1 LSFIYLNKYSLFRQ
15 EKVVELS
22 DGCHLYYDKLV
33 LMGAT
38 RYGFEDKEFKG
49 HPIPLNYVVNNTRLD
64 RIIFYHKVC
73 EMVELME
80 SYYIIVYGYNL
91 CIYECIHFLVTHGCK
106 AQNIIYVQPHVPIVM
121 EDLGIP
127 EKDSRLDPIILEMI
141 ADLGVTIYLSTNYS
155 QFILSQ
161 DNMNIE
167 KVELIMHPS
176 KKKIV
181 LHCDLF
187 VNYNDNTISS
197 SMENGRADQNN
208 KIFPYNS
215 LFLSSSL

>member
-1 LSFIYLNKYSLFRQ
+1 
-15 EKVVELS
+15 
-22 DGCHLYYDKLV
+22 
-33 LMGAT
+33 M
-38 RYGFEDKEFKG
+38 
-49 HPIPLNYVVNNTRLD
+49 VNNTRLD

-215 LFLSSSL
+215 LFFPSSL